1 MSSMSSVAGLSK
13 YIRTLPKAKSSLL
26 MIIVTSFIIGAILFL
41 AKPMSIGSGLE
52 NFIYGGAFGFVVF
65 GLPAIITGSTDQKWV
80 DSLHGINLKAK
91 HSMFL
96 ALVSM
101 TLAGIVSIIGTAVGH
116 VIHWDLFV
124 NSILF
129 GSVLAFAFN
138 ILVIWSTTRI
148 KLFKSVLIAIIQ
160 PLLMIGMLII
170 TSFLNNI
177 EAVFELGIIGTIF
190 KVIIASIIFLLAI
203 YSFIRVVES
212 PMKKNLGFGA
222 LEILSY
228 FILHMN
234 EGSNTIEELFDN
246 AGEAIDT
253 IVGVASF
260 RRFDGSIKS
269 LFISPCVHPGPLG
282 DIGGSNMPTILA
294 NSFDTFAMVAH
305 GPSTHDFN
313 PVSSKEIVK
322 IEDAVRKALENME
335 YSSKASEFV
344 RYSYKKANIG
354 VQFFKNGSIMLSTF
368 APSGSDDIEFAVGL
382 ATMIESQKELDIK
395 NPILVDCHNSFNAE
409 KGGVLPG
416 NPELFQLLDT
426 IKLIEKKDLEHEIR
440 VGCYHTDLGGFDKHQ
455 GIGESGL
462 KTMVIEVNGQ
472 RTAYVLFDSNNM
484 ELGFRETI
492 FNAVKDFDI
501 VDEIEVMTTDTHTVN
516 TLSAGYN
523 PVGTV
528 EKEKII
534 DYIKLSIIESIN
546 DLEPVEVGT
555 NTERIL
561 NLKTFGPNNSTELI
575 STISSIVA
583 VSKII
588 APLTFIV
595 AILFVFI
602 WIFLF

>member
-1 MSSMSSVAGLSK
+1 MSNVAGLSK
-13 YIRTLPKAKSSLL
+13 WIRTLPNAKSSVL
-26 MIIVTSFIIGAILFL
+26 MIIILSFITGVLLFL
-41 AKPMSIGSGLE
+41 LQPVSVGNGLE
-52 NFIYGGAFGFVVF
+52 DFFYGGAFGFVVF
-65 GLPAIITGSTDQKWV
+65 GLPAIIVGSTDQLWV
-80 DSLHGINLKAK
+80 ESLNGINLKAK

-101 TLAGIVSIIGTAVGH
+101 SLAGIVSIIGTAVGL
-116 VIHWDLFV
+116 IFNMDLFF

-129 GSVLAFAFN
+129 GCVIAFGFN
-138 ILVIWSTTRI
+138 ILVILATTRI
-148 KLFKSVLIAIIQ
+148 KLFNSFVIAIIQ

-177 EAVFELGIIGTIF
+177 DYIFSLGYITTIF
-190 KVIIASIIFLLAI
+190 KVLIASVIFLIAI
-203 YSFIRVVES
+203 YAFISVVES

-222 LEILSY
+222 MEILSY

-234 EGSNTIEELFDN
+234 EGTNTIEQLFDN

-253 IVGVASF
+253 LVGVASF
-260 RRFDGSIKS
+260 RRLDGSIKA
-269 LFISPCVHPGPLG
+269 LFLSPCVHPGPLG

-294 NSFDTFAMVAH
+294 NSFDAFTMVAH

-313 PVSSKEIVK
+313 PVSSDEIVK
-322 IEDAVRKALENME
+322 IEDAVRKALDNME
-335 YSSKASEFV
+335 YSPKASEFI
-344 RYSYKKANIG
+344 RYSYKKANVG
-354 VQFFKNGSIMLSTF
+354 VQFFKNGTIMLSTF
-368 APSGSDDIEFAVGL
+368 APSGSDDIEYAVGL
-382 ATMIESQKELDIK
+382 AAMIESQKELGTE
-395 NPILVDCHNSFNAE
+395 NNILVDCHNSFNEE

-416 NPELFQLLDT
+416 NPELFQLIDT
-426 IKLIEKKDLEHEIR
+426 IKLIEPLDLEHDIK
-440 VGCYHTDLGGFDKHQ
+440 VGCYYTDLGGFDKHQ

-484 ELGFRETI
+484 ELGYRETI
-492 FNAVKDFDI
+492 FNAVKDLDI
-501 VDEIEVMTTDTHTVN
+501 DEIEVMTTDTHTVN

-534 DYIKLSIIESIN
+534 EFVKISIN
-546 DLEPVEVGT
+546 EAIKDLEPVEAGT

-595 AILFVFI
+595 AIIFVII
-602 WIFLF
+602 WIFVL

>member
-1 MSSMSSVAGLSK
+1 MSNVAGLSK
-13 YIRTLPKAKSSLL
+13 WIRTLPNAKSSVL
-26 MIIVTSFIIGAILFL
+26 MIIILSFIIGVLLFL
-41 AKPMSIGSGLE
+41 LQPVSVGNGLE
-52 NFIYGGAFGFVVF
+52 DFFYGGAFGFVVF
-65 GLPAIITGSTDQKWV
+65 GLPAIITGSTDQLWV
-80 DSLHGINLKAK
+80 ESLNGINLKAK

-101 TLAGIVSIIGTAVGH
+101 SLAGIVGIIGTGVGL
-116 VIHWDLFV
+116 IFNMNLFF

-129 GSVLAFAFN
+129 GCVIAFGFN
-138 ILVIWSTTRI
+138 ILVILATTRI
-148 KLFKSVLIAIIQ
+148 KLFNSFIIAIIQ

-177 EAVFELGIIGTIF
+177 DYIFSLGYITTIF
-190 KVIIASIIFLLAI
+190 KVIIASVIFLIAI
-203 YSFIRVVES
+203 YAFISVVES

-222 LEILSY
+222 MEILSY

-234 EGSNTIEELFDN
+234 EGTNTIEQLFDN

-253 IVGVASF
+253 LVGVASF
-260 RRFDGSIKS
+260 RRLDGSIKA
-269 LFISPCVHPGPLG
+269 LFLSPCVHPGPLG

-294 NSFDTFAMVAH
+294 NSFDAFTMVAH

-313 PVSSKEIVK
+313 PVSSDEIVK
-322 IEDAVRKALENME
+322 IEDAVRKALDNME
-335 YSSKASEFV
+335 YSPKASEFI
-344 RYSYKKANIG
+344 RYSYKKANVG
-354 VQFFKNGSIMLSTF
+354 VQFFKNGTIMLSTF
-368 APSGSDDIEFAVGL
+368 APSGSDDIEYAVGL
-382 ATMIESQKELDIK
+382 AAMIESQKELGTE
-395 NPILVDCHNSFNAE
+395 NNILVDCHNSFNEE

-416 NPELFQLLDT
+416 NPELFQLIDT
-426 IKLIEKKDLEHEIR
+426 IKLIEPLDLEHDIK
-440 VGCYHTDLGGFDKHQ
+440 VGCYYTDLGGFDKHQ

-462 KTMVIEVNGQ
+462 KTMVVEVNGQ

-484 ELGFRETI
+484 ELGYRETI
-492 FNAVKDFDI
+492 FNAVKDLDI
-501 VDEIEVMTTDTHTVN
+501 DEIEVMTTDTHTVN

-534 DYIKLSIIESIN
+534 EFVKISIN
-546 DLEPVEVGT
+546 EAIKDLEPVEAGT

-595 AILFVFI
+595 AIIFVII
-602 WIFLF
+602 WIFVL

>member
-13 YIRTLPKAKSSLL
+13 YIRTLPKATSSLL
-26 MIIVTSFIIGAILFL
+26 MIIVMSFIIGFL
-41 AKPMSIGSGLE
+41 IFIVKPMSLGSGLE
-52 NFIYGGAFGFVVF
+52 NFFYGGAFGFVVF

-80 DSLHGINLKAK
+80 NSLHGINLKAK

-96 ALVSM
+96 SLVSM
-101 TLAGIVSIIGTAVGH
+101 TLAGLVSIVGTAVGH
-116 VIHWDLFV
+116 IIHWDLFF

-148 KLFKSVLIAIIQ
+148 KLFKSFLIAIIQ

-170 TSFLNNI
+170 TSFLNDI
-177 EAVFELGIIGTIF
+177 EGMFELGFIGTIF
-190 KVIIASIIFLLAI
+190 KVIIASMIFLLAI
-203 YSFIRVVES
+203 YAFISVVES

-222 LEILSY
+222 LDILSY

-253 IVGVASF
+253 LVGVASF
-260 RRFDGSIKS
+260 RRLDGSIKS

-282 DIGGSNMPTILA
+282 DIGGSNMPTLLA
-294 NSFDTFAMVAH
+294 NSFEAFTMVAH

-322 IEDAVRKALENME
+322 IEDAVRKALDSME
-335 YSSKASEFV
+335 YSDKASEFV

-354 VQFFKNGSIMLSTF
+354 IQFFKNGSIMLSTL
-368 APSGSDDIEFAVGL
+368 APSGSDDIEYAVGL
-382 ATMIESQKELDIK
+382 ATMIESQKELGTK
-395 NPILVDCHNSFNAE
+395 NNILVDCHNSFNAE

-426 IKLIEKKDLEHEIR
+426 IKLIEKKELEHEIK
-440 VGCYHTDLGGFDKHQ
+440 VGCHYTDLGGFDKHQ

-492 FNAVKDFDI
+492 FNAVEDLEIDA
-501 VDEIEVMTTDTHTVN
+501 IEVMTTDTHTVN

-534 DYIKLSIIESIN
+534 DFVKLSINEAIK
-546 DLEPVEVGT
+546 DLEPVEAGT

-575 STISSIVA
+575 STISSIVS

-595 AILFVFI
+595 AIIFALI
-602 WIFLF
+602 WIFLL

>member
-26 MIIVTSFIIGAILFL
+26 LIIVLSFIIGSLIFL
-41 AKPMSIGSGLE
+41 VKPMSIGSGLE
-52 NFIYGGAFGFVVF
+52 NFLYGGAFGFVVF

-80 DSLHGINLKAK
+80 DSLKGINLKTK

-96 ALVSM
+96 SLVSM
-101 TLAGIVSIIGTAVGH
+101 ILAGIVSIIGTAVGH
-116 VIHWDLFV
+116 ILHWDLFV

-138 ILVIWSTTRI
+138 TLVIWGTTRI
-148 KLFKSVLIAIIQ
+148 KLFKSGFVAIIQ

-170 TSFLNNI
+170 TSFLNNL
-177 EAVFELGIIGTIF
+177 ESTFELGIIGTIF

-203 YSFIRVVES
+203 YSFTSVVES
-212 PMKKNLGFGA
+212 PMRKNLGFGA

-234 EGSNTIEELFDN
+234 EGSNTIEQLFDN

-260 RRFDGSIKS
+260 RRLDGSIKS

-294 NSFDTFAMVAH
+294 NSFDAFTMVAH

-313 PVSSKEIVK
+313 PVSSNEIVK
-322 IEDAVRKALENME
+322 IEDAVRKALDNME
-335 YSSKASEFV
+335 YSPKASEFI
-344 RYSYKKANIG
+344 RYSYQKTKIG
-354 VQFFKNGSIMLSTF
+354 VQFFNKGTIMLSTL

-382 ATMIESQKELDIK
+382 ATMIESQKELGTE
-395 NPILVDCHNSFNAE
+395 NNILVDCHNSFNAE
-409 KGGVLPG
+409 KGEVLPG

-426 IKLIEKKDLEHEIR
+426 IKLIEKKDLEHEIQ

-455 GIGESGL
+455 GIGESGM

-472 RTAYVLFDSNNM
+472 RTAYILFDSNNM

-492 FNAVKDFDI
+492 FNAVKDLDI
-501 VDEIEVMTTDTHTVN
+501 DEIEVMTTDTHTVN

-534 DYIKLSIIESIN
+534 DYVKLSIMEAIN
-546 DLEPVEVGT
+546 DLEPVEAGT
-555 NTERIL
+555 NMERIL

-595 AILFVFI
+595 AIIFVLI
-602 WIFLF
+602 WIFLL

>member
-1 MSSMSSVAGLSK
+1 MSSMSNVAGLSK
-13 YIRTLPKAKSSLL
+13 WIRTLPNAKSSVL
-26 MIIVTSFIIGAILFL
+26 MIIILSFITGVLLFL
-41 AKPMSIGSGLE
+41 LQPVSVGNGLE
-52 NFIYGGAFGFVVF
+52 DFFYGGAFGFVVF
-65 GLPAIITGSTDQKWV
+65 GLPAIIVGSTDQLWV
-80 DSLHGINLKAK
+80 ESLNGINLKAK

-101 TLAGIVSIIGTAVGH
+101 SLAGIVSILGTAVGL
-116 VIHWDLFV
+116 IFNMDLFF

-129 GSVLAFAFN
+129 GCVIAFGFN
-138 ILVIWSTTRI
+138 ILVILATTRI
-148 KLFKSVLIAIIQ
+148 KLFNSFVIAIIQ

-177 EAVFELGIIGTIF
+177 DYIFSLGYITTIF
-190 KVIIASIIFLLAI
+190 KVLIASVIFLIAI
-203 YSFIRVVES
+203 YAFISVVES

-222 LEILSY
+222 MEILSY

-234 EGSNTIEELFDN
+234 EGTNTIEQLFDN

-253 IVGVASF
+253 LVGVASF
-260 RRFDGSIKS
+260 RRLDGSIKA

-294 NSFDTFAMVAH
+294 NSFDAFTMVAH

-313 PVSSKEIVK
+313 PVSSDEIVK
-322 IEDAVRKALENME
+322 IEDAVRKALDNME
-335 YSSKASEFV
+335 YSPKASEFI
-344 RYSYKKANIG
+344 RYSYKKANVG
-354 VQFFKNGSIMLSTF
+354 VQFFKNGTIMLSTF
-368 APSGSDDIEFAVGL
+368 APSGSDDIEYAVGL
-382 ATMIESQKELDIK
+382 AAMIESQKELGTE
-395 NPILVDCHNSFNAE
+395 NNILVDCHNSFNEE

-416 NPELFQLLDT
+416 NPELFQLIDT
-426 IKLIEKKDLEHEIR
+426 IKLIEPLDLEHDIK
-440 VGCYHTDLGGFDKHQ
+440 VGCYYTDLGGFDKHQ

-484 ELGFRETI
+484 ELGYRETI
-492 FNAVKDFDI
+492 FNAVKDLDI
-501 VDEIEVMTTDTHTVN
+501 DEIEVMTTDTHTVN

-534 DYIKLSIIESIN
+534 EFVKISIN
-546 DLEPVEVGT
+546 EAIKDLEPVEAGT

-595 AILFVFI
+595 AIIFVII
-602 WIFLF
+602 WIFVL

>member
-1 MSSMSSVAGLSK
+1 MSSVAGLSK
-13 YIRTLPKAKSSLL
+13 YIRTLPKAKSTLL
-26 MIIVTSFIIGAILFL
+26 IIIVLSFIIGFLLFTIKL
-41 AKPMSIGSGLE
+41 MSLGSGLE

-65 GLPAIITGSTDQKWV
+65 GLPAIITGSTDQFWV
-80 DSLHGINLKAK
+80 DSLKGVNLKTK

-96 ALVSM
+96 SLVSM
-101 TLAGIVSIIGTAVGH
+101 TIAGIVSIIGTAVGQ
-116 VIHWDLFV
+116 VLHWDLFF

-138 ILVIWSTTRI
+138 ILVLWSTTRI
-148 KLFKSVLIAIIQ
+148 KIINSFFIALIQ

-170 TSFLNNI
+170 TSFLNDI
-177 EAVFELGIIGTIF
+177 EGMFALGFLGTIF
-190 KVIIASIIFLLAI
+190 KVIIASLIFLLAI
-203 YSFIRVVES
+203 YSFISVVES

-222 LEILSY
+222 LEILSD
-228 FILHMN
+228 FISHMN
-234 EGSNTIEELFDN
+234 EGSDNIEELFDN

-253 IVGVASF
+253 LVGVVSF
-260 RRFDGSIKS
+260 RKLDGSIKS

-294 NSFDTFAMVAH
+294 NSFDVFTMVAH

-322 IEDAVRKALENME
+322 IEEAVRKALDKIE
-335 YSSKASEFV
+335 YDPRASEFY
-344 RYSYKKANIG
+344 RYSYKKANMG
-354 VQFFKNGSIMLSTF
+354 VQFFKNGTIMLSTF
-368 APSGSDDIEFAVGL
+368 APSGSDDIEFGVGL
-382 ATMIESQKELDIK
+382 ATMLESQRILGTK
-395 NPILVDCHNSFNAE
+395 NNILVDCHNSFNAE
-409 KGGVLPG
+409 TGEVNPG

-426 IKLIEKKDLEHEIR
+426 VKLIEAKDLEYEIQ
-440 VGCYHTDLGGFDKHQ
+440 VGCHYTDLGGFDKHQ

-484 ELGFRETI
+484 ELGYRETI
-492 FNAVKDFDI
+492 FNSVQDLEIDA
-501 VDEIEVMTTDTHTVN
+501 IEVMTTDTHTVH

-528 EKEKII
+528 EKEKIL
-534 DYIKLSIIESIN
+534 DYIRLSINEAIN
-546 DLEPVEVGT
+546 DLEPVEAGT
-555 NTERIL
+555 ATERIYG
-561 NLKTFGPNNSTELI
+561 LKTFGPNNSTELI

-588 APLTFIV
+588 APLIFIV
-595 AILFVFI
+595 AILFVLI

>member
-1 MSSMSSVAGLSK
+1 MSSMSNVAGLSK
-13 YIRTLPKAKSSLL
+13 WIRTLPNAKSSVL
-26 MIIVTSFIIGAILFL
+26 MIIILSFITGVLLFL
-41 AKPMSIGSGLE
+41 LQPVSVGNGLE
-52 NFIYGGAFGFVVF
+52 DFFYGGAFGFVVF
-65 GLPAIITGSTDQKWV
+65 GLPAIIVGSTDQLWV
-80 DSLHGINLKAK
+80 ESLNGINLKAK

-101 TLAGIVSIIGTAVGH
+101 SLAGIVSIIGTAVGL
-116 VIHWDLFV
+116 IFNMDLFF

-129 GSVLAFAFN
+129 GCVIAFGFN
-138 ILVIWSTTRI
+138 ILVILATTRI
-148 KLFKSVLIAIIQ
+148 KLFNSFLIAIIQ

-177 EAVFELGIIGTIF
+177 EDIFALGYISTFF
-190 KVIIASIIFLLAI
+190 KVIIASVIFLIAI
-203 YSFIRVVES
+203 YAFISVVES

-222 LEILSY
+222 MEILSY

-234 EGSNTIEELFDN
+234 EGTNTIEQLFDN

-253 IVGVASF
+253 LVGVASF
-260 RRFDGSIKS
+260 RRLDGSIKA
-269 LFISPCVHPGPLG
+269 LFLSPCVHPGPLG

-294 NSFDTFAMVAH
+294 NSFDAFTMVAH

-313 PVSSKEIVK
+313 PVSSDEIVK
-322 IEDAVRKALENME
+322 IEDSVRKALDNME
-335 YSSKASEFV
+335 YSPKASEFI
-344 RYSYKKANIG
+344 RYSYKKANVG
-354 VQFFKNGSIMLSTF
+354 VQFFKNGTIMLSTF
-368 APSGSDDIEFAVGL
+368 APSGSDDIEYAVGL
-382 ATMIESQKELDIK
+382 AAMIESQKHLGTQ
-395 NPILVDCHNSFNAE
+395 NNILVDCHNSFNEE

-426 IKLIEKKDLEHEIR
+426 IKLINPKDLEHDIK
-440 VGCYHTDLGGFDKHQ
+440 VGCYYTDLGGFDKHQ

-484 ELGFRETI
+484 ELGYRETI
-492 FNAVKDFDI
+492 FNAVKDLDI
-501 VDEIEVMTTDTHTVN
+501 DEIEVMTTDTHTVN

-534 DYIKLSIIESIN
+534 EFVKLSINEAIK
-546 DLEPVEVGT
+546 DLEPVEAGT

-595 AILFVFI
+595 AIIFVII
-602 WIFLF
+602 WIFVF

>member
-1 MSSMSSVAGLSK
+1 M
-13 YIRTLPKAKSSLL
+13 
-26 MIIVTSFIIGAILFL
+26 SFIIGSVLFL
-41 AKPMSIGSGLE
+41 VKPMSLGSGLE
-52 NFIYGGAFGFVVF
+52 NFLYGGAFGFVVF

-116 VIHWDLFV
+116 FLHWDLFV

-148 KLFKSVLIAIIQ
+148 RLFKSVLIAIIQ

-177 EAVFELGIIGTIF
+177 ESVFELGIIGTIF

-253 IVGVASF
+253 LVGVASF
-260 RRFDGSIKS
+260 RRLDGSIKS

-294 NSFDTFAMVAH
+294 ESFDAFTMVAH

-322 IEDAVRKALENME
+322 IEEAVRKALDNIE
-335 YSSKASEFV
+335 YSPKASEFV

-354 VQFFKNGSIMLSTF
+354 VQFFNKGTIMLSTF

-382 ATMIESQKELDIK
+382 TTMIESQKELGTE
-395 NPILVDCHNSFNAE
+395 NNILVDCHNSFNAE

-426 IKLIEKKDLEHEIR
+426 IKLIEKKDLEHEIQ

-492 FNAVKDFDI
+492 FNAVQDLDI
-501 VDEIEVMTTDTHTVN
+501 DEIEVMTTDTHTVN

-534 DYIKLSIIESIN
+534 DYIKLSIMEAIN
-546 DLEPVEVGT
+546 DLEPVEAGT
-555 NTERIL
+555 STERIL

-595 AILFVFI
+595 AIIFVLV
-602 WIFLF
+602 WIFLL

>member
-1 MSSMSSVAGLSK
+1 MSNVAGLSK
-13 YIRTLPKAKSSLL
+13 WIRTLPNAKSSVL
-26 MIIVTSFIIGAILFL
+26 MIIILSFITGVLLFL
-41 AKPMSIGSGLE
+41 LQPVSVGNGLE
-52 NFIYGGAFGFVVF
+52 DFFYGGAFGFVVF
-65 GLPAIITGSTDQKWV
+65 GLPAIITGSTDQLWV
-80 DSLHGINLKAK
+80 ESLNGINLKAK

-101 TLAGIVSIIGTAVGH
+101 SLAGIVGIIGTGVGL
-116 VIHWDLFV
+116 IFNMNLFF

-129 GSVLAFAFN
+129 GCVIAFGFN
-138 ILVIWSTTRI
+138 ILVILATTRI
-148 KLFKSVLIAIIQ
+148 KLFNSFIIAIIQ

-177 EAVFELGIIGTIF
+177 DYIFSLGYITTIF
-190 KVIIASIIFLLAI
+190 KVIIASVIFLIAI
-203 YSFIRVVES
+203 YAFISVVES

-222 LEILSY
+222 MEILSY

-234 EGSNTIEELFDN
+234 EGTNTIEQLFDN

-253 IVGVASF
+253 LVGVASF
-260 RRFDGSIKS
+260 RRLDGSIKA
-269 LFISPCVHPGPLG
+269 LFLSPCVHPGPLG

-294 NSFDTFAMVAH
+294 NSFDAFTMVAH

-313 PVSSKEIVK
+313 PVSSDEIVK
-322 IEDAVRKALENME
+322 IEDAVRKALDNME
-335 YSSKASEFV
+335 YSPKASEFI
-344 RYSYKKANIG
+344 RYSYKKANVG
-354 VQFFKNGSIMLSTF
+354 VQFFKNGTIMLSTF
-368 APSGSDDIEFAVGL
+368 APSGSDDIEYAVGL
-382 ATMIESQKELDIK
+382 AAMIESQKELGTE
-395 NPILVDCHNSFNAE
+395 NNILVDCHNSFNEE

-416 NPELFQLLDT
+416 NPELFQLIDT
-426 IKLIEKKDLEHEIR
+426 IKLIEPLDLEHDIK
-440 VGCYHTDLGGFDKHQ
+440 VGCYYTDLGGFDKHQ

-462 KTMVIEVNGQ
+462 KTMVVEVNGQ

-484 ELGFRETI
+484 ELGYRETI
-492 FNAVKDFDI
+492 FNAVKDLDI
-501 VDEIEVMTTDTHTVN
+501 DEIEVMTTDTHTVN

-534 DYIKLSIIESIN
+534 EFVKISIN
-546 DLEPVEVGT
+546 EAIKDLEPVEAGT

-595 AILFVFI
+595 AIIFVII
-602 WIFLF
+602 WIFVL

>member
-1 MSSMSSVAGLSK
+1 MSNVAGLSK
-13 YIRTLPKAKSSLL
+13 WIRTLPNAKSSVL
-26 MIIVTSFIIGAILFL
+26 MIIILSFIIGVLLFL
-41 AKPMSIGSGLE
+41 LQPVSVGNGLE
-52 NFIYGGAFGFVVF
+52 DFFYGGAFGFVVF
-65 GLPAIITGSTDQKWV
+65 GLPAIIVGSTDQLWV
-80 DSLHGINLKAK
+80 ESLNGINLKAK

-101 TLAGIVSIIGTAVGH
+101 SLAGIVGIIGTGVGL
-116 VIHWDLFV
+116 IFNMNLFF

-129 GSVLAFAFN
+129 GCVIAFGFN
-138 ILVIWSTTRI
+138 ILVILATTRI
-148 KLFKSVLIAIIQ
+148 KLFNSFIIAIIQ

-177 EAVFELGIIGTIF
+177 DYIFSLGYITTIF
-190 KVIIASIIFLLAI
+190 KVIIASVIFLIAI
-203 YSFIRVVES
+203 YAFISVVES

-222 LEILSY
+222 MEILSY

-234 EGSNTIEELFDN
+234 EGTNTIEQLFDN

-253 IVGVASF
+253 LVGVASF
-260 RRFDGSIKS
+260 RRLDGSIKA
-269 LFISPCVHPGPLG
+269 LFLSPCVHPGPLG

-294 NSFDTFAMVAH
+294 NSFDAFTMVAH

-313 PVSSKEIVK
+313 PVSSDEIVK
-322 IEDAVRKALENME
+322 IEDAVRKALDNME
-335 YSSKASEFV
+335 YSPKASEFI
-344 RYSYKKANIG
+344 RYSYKKANVG
-354 VQFFKNGSIMLSTF
+354 VQFFKNGTIMLSTF
-368 APSGSDDIEFAVGL
+368 APSGSDDIEYAVGL
-382 ATMIESQKELDIK
+382 AAMIESQKELGTE
-395 NPILVDCHNSFNAE
+395 NNILVDCHNSFNEE

-416 NPELFQLLDT
+416 NPELFQLIDT
-426 IKLIEKKDLEHEIR
+426 IKLIEPLDLEHDIK
-440 VGCYHTDLGGFDKHQ
+440 VGCYYTDLGGFDKHQ

-484 ELGFRETI
+484 ELGYRETI
-492 FNAVKDFDI
+492 FNAVKDLDI
-501 VDEIEVMTTDTHTVN
+501 DEIEVMTTDTHTVN

-534 DYIKLSIIESIN
+534 EFVKISIN
-546 DLEPVEVGT
+546 EAIKDLEPVEAGT

-595 AILFVFI
+595 AIIFVII
-602 WIFLF
+602 WIFVL

>member
-1 MSSMSSVAGLSK
+1 MSNVAGLSK
-13 YIRTLPKAKSSLL
+13 WIRTLPNAKSSVL
-26 MIIVTSFIIGAILFL
+26 MIIILSFITGVLLFL
-41 AKPMSIGSGLE
+41 LQPVNVGNGLE
-52 NFIYGGAFGFVVF
+52 DFFYGGAFGFVVF
-65 GLPAIITGSTDQKWV
+65 GLPAIITGSTDQLWV
-80 DSLHGINLKAK
+80 ESLNGINLKAK

-101 TLAGIVSIIGTAVGH
+101 SLAGIVGIIGTAVGL
-116 VIHWDLFV
+116 IFNMDLFF

-129 GSVLAFAFN
+129 GCVIAFGFN
-138 ILVIWSTTRI
+138 ILVILATTRI
-148 KLFKSVLIAIIQ
+148 KLFNSFIIAIIQ

-177 EAVFELGIIGTIF
+177 DYLFSLGYITTIF
-190 KVIIASIIFLLAI
+190 KVIIASVIFLIAI
-203 YSFIRVVES
+203 YAFISVVES

-222 LEILSY
+222 MEILSY

-234 EGSNTIEELFDN
+234 EGTNTIEQLFDN

-253 IVGVASF
+253 LVGVASF
-260 RRFDGSIKS
+260 RRLDGSIKA
-269 LFISPCVHPGPLG
+269 LFLSPCVHPGPLG
-282 DIGGSNMPTILA
+282 DIGGSNMPTLLA
-294 NSFDTFAMVAH
+294 NSFDAFTMVAH

-313 PVSSKEIVK
+313 PVSSDEIVK
-322 IEDAVRKALENME
+322 IEDAVRKALEDME
-335 YSSKASEFV
+335 YSPKASEFI
-344 RYSYKKANIG
+344 RYSYKKANVG
-354 VQFFKNGSIMLSTF
+354 VQFFKNGTIMLSTF
-368 APSGSDDIEFAVGL
+368 APSGSDDIEYAVGL
-382 ATMIESQKELDIK
+382 AAMIESQKELGTE
-395 NPILVDCHNSFNAE
+395 NNILVDCHNSFNEE

-416 NPELFQLLDT
+416 NPELFQLIDT
-426 IKLIEKKDLEHEIR
+426 IKLIEPLDLEHDIK
-440 VGCYHTDLGGFDKHQ
+440 VGCYYTDLGGFDKHQ

-462 KTMVIEVNGQ
+462 KTMVVEVNGQ

-484 ELGFRETI
+484 ELGYRETI
-492 FNAVKDFDI
+492 FNAVKDLDI
-501 VDEIEVMTTDTHTVN
+501 DEIEVMTTDTHTVN

-534 DYIKLSIIESIN
+534 EYVKISINEAIN
-546 DLEPVEVGT
+546 DLEPVEAGT
-555 NTERIL
+555 NIERIL

-595 AILFVFI
+595 AIIFVII
-602 WIFLF
+602 WIFVL

>member
-13 YIRTLPKAKSSLL
+13 YIRTLPKATSSLL
-26 MIIVTSFIIGAILFL
+26 MIIVMSFIIGFL
-41 AKPMSIGSGLE
+41 IFIVKPMSLGSGLE
-52 NFIYGGAFGFVVF
+52 NFFYGGAFGFVVF

-80 DSLHGINLKAK
+80 NSLHGINLKAK

-96 ALVSM
+96 SLVSM
-101 TLAGIVSIIGTAVGH
+101 TLAGLVSIVGTAVGH
-116 VIHWDLFV
+116 IIHWDLFF

-148 KLFKSVLIAIIQ
+148 KLFKSFLIAIIQ

-170 TSFLNNI
+170 TSFLNDI
-177 EAVFELGIIGTIF
+177 EGMFELGFIGTIF
-190 KVIIASIIFLLAI
+190 KVIIASMIFLLAI
-203 YSFIRVVES
+203 YAFISVVES

-222 LEILSY
+222 LDILSY

-253 IVGVASF
+253 LVGVASF
-260 RRFDGSIKS
+260 RRLDGIIKS

-282 DIGGSNMPTILA
+282 DIGGSNMPTLLA
-294 NSFDTFAMVAH
+294 NSFDAFTMVAH

-322 IEDAVRKALENME
+322 IEDAVRKALDSME
-335 YSSKASEFV
+335 YSDKASEFV

-354 VQFFKNGSIMLSTF
+354 IQFFKNGSIMLSTL
-368 APSGSDDIEFAVGL
+368 APSGSDDIEYAVGL
-382 ATMIESQKELDIK
+382 ATMIESQKELGTK
-395 NPILVDCHNSFNAE
+395 NNILVDCHNSFNAE

-426 IKLIEKKDLEHEIR
+426 IKLIEKKELEHEIK
-440 VGCYHTDLGGFDKHQ
+440 VGCHYTDLGGFDKHQ

-462 KTMVIEVNGQ
+462 KTMVIEVNSQ

-492 FNAVKDFDI
+492 FNAVEDLEIDA
-501 VDEIEVMTTDTHTVN
+501 IEVMTTDTHTVN

-534 DYIKLSIIESIN
+534 DFVKLSINEAIN
-546 DLEPVEVGT
+546 DLEPVEAGT

-575 STISSIVA
+575 STISSIVS

-595 AILFVFI
+595 AIIFALI
-602 WIFLF
+602 WIFLL

>member
-26 MIIVTSFIIGAILFL
+26 IIVVMSFILGSILFL
-41 AKPMSIGSGLE
+41 LKPVSIGSILE
-52 NFIYGGAFGFVVF
+52 NLLYGGAFGFIVF

-80 DSLHGINLKAK
+80 YSLNGINLKAK

-101 TLAGIVSIIGTAVGH
+101 TIAGIVSILGTILGH
-116 VIHWDLFV
+116 FVDVDLFV

-129 GSVLAFAFN
+129 GSVFAFAFN

-148 KLFKSVLIAIIQ
+148 KLFKSVIIAIIQ

-177 EAVFELGIIGTIF
+177 ETVFELGIIGTIL
-190 KVIIASIIFLLAI
+190 KVITASIIFLLAI

-212 PMKKNLGFGA
+212 PMKKNLGFGV

-234 EGSNTIEELFDN
+234 EGSDTIEDLFDN
-246 AGEAIDT
+246 VGEAIDT

-260 RRFDGSIKS
+260 RRLDGSIKA

-294 NSFDTFAMVAH
+294 DRFDAFTMVAH

-313 PVSSKEIVK
+313 PVSRKEIVK
-322 IEDAVRKALENME
+322 IEEAVRKALDTME
-335 YSSKASEFV
+335 YSGKASRFI
-344 RYSYKKANIG
+344 RYSHKKANIG
-354 VQFFKNGSIMLSTF
+354 IQFFKNGTIMLSTF
-368 APSGSDDIEFAVGL
+368 APSGSDDIEYAVGL
-382 ATMIESQKELDIK
+382 AAMIESQKEIGTE
-395 NPILVDCHNSFNAE
+395 NNILVDCHNSFNEE

-426 IKLIEKKDLEHEIR
+426 IKLINPLDLEHEIK

-484 ELGFRETI
+484 ELGYRETI
-492 FNAVKDFDI
+492 FNAVKDLDI
-501 VDEIEVMTTDTHTVN
+501 DEIEVMTTDTHTVN

-534 DYIKLSIIESIN
+534 DYVKLSIMEAIR
-546 DLEPVEVGT
+546 DLEPVEAGT

-588 APLTFIV
+588 APLTFII
-595 AILFVFI
+595 AIIFVFI

>member
-1 MSSMSSVAGLSK
+1 MSSMSNVAGLSK
-13 YIRTLPKAKSSLL
+13 WIRTLPNAKSSVL
-26 MIIVTSFIIGAILFL
+26 MIIILSFITGVLLFL
-41 AKPMSIGSGLE
+41 LQPVNVGNGLE
-52 NFIYGGAFGFVVF
+52 DFFYGGAFGFVVF
-65 GLPAIITGSTDQKWV
+65 GLPAIITGSTDQLWV
-80 DSLHGINLKAK
+80 ESLNGINLKAK

-101 TLAGIVSIIGTAVGH
+101 SLAGIVGIIGTAVGL
-116 VIHWDLFV
+116 IFNMDLFF

-129 GSVLAFAFN
+129 GCVIAFGFN
-138 ILVIWSTTRI
+138 ILVILATTRI
-148 KLFKSVLIAIIQ
+148 KLFNSFIIAIIQ

-177 EAVFELGIIGTIF
+177 DYLFSLGYITTIF
-190 KVIIASIIFLLAI
+190 KVIIASVIFLIAI
-203 YSFIRVVES
+203 YAFISVVES

-222 LEILSY
+222 MEILSY

-234 EGSNTIEELFDN
+234 EGTNTIEQLFDN

-253 IVGVASF
+253 LVGVASF
-260 RRFDGSIKS
+260 RRLDGSIKA
-269 LFISPCVHPGPLG
+269 LFLSPCVHPGPLG
-282 DIGGSNMPTILA
+282 DIGGSNMPTLLA
-294 NSFDTFAMVAH
+294 NSFDAFTMVAH

-313 PVSSKEIVK
+313 PISSDEIVK
-322 IEDAVRKALENME
+322 IEDAVRKALDDME
-335 YSSKASEFV
+335 YSPKASEFI
-344 RYSYKKANIG
+344 RYSYKKANVG
-354 VQFFKNGSIMLSTF
+354 VQFFKNGTIMLSTF
-368 APSGSDDIEFAVGL
+368 APSGSDDIEYAVGL
-382 ATMIESQKELDIK
+382 AAMIESQKELGTE
-395 NPILVDCHNSFNAE
+395 NNILVDCHNSFNEE

-416 NPELFQLLDT
+416 NPELFQLIDT
-426 IKLIEKKDLEHEIR
+426 IKLIEPLDLEHDIK
-440 VGCYHTDLGGFDKHQ
+440 VGCYYTDLGGFDKHQ

-462 KTMVIEVNGQ
+462 KTMVVEVNGQ

-484 ELGFRETI
+484 ELGYRETI
-492 FNAVKDFDI
+492 FNAVKDLDI
-501 VDEIEVMTTDTHTVN
+501 DEIEVMTTDTHTVN

-534 DYIKLSIIESIN
+534 EYVKISINEAIN
-546 DLEPVEVGT
+546 DLEPVEAGT
-555 NTERIL
+555 NIERIL

-595 AILFVFI
+595 AIIFVII
-602 WIFLF
+602 WIFVL

>member
-1 MSSMSSVAGLSK
+1 MSNVAGLSK
-13 YIRTLPKAKSSLL
+13 WIRTLPNAKSSVL
-26 MIIVTSFIIGAILFL
+26 MIIILSFIIGVLLFL
-41 AKPMSIGSGLE
+41 LQPVSVGNGLE
-52 NFIYGGAFGFVVF
+52 DFFYGGAFGFVVF
-65 GLPAIITGSTDQKWV
+65 GLPAIITGSTDQLWV
-80 DSLHGINLKAK
+80 ESLNGINLKAK

-101 TLAGIVSIIGTAVGH
+101 SLAGIVGIIGTGVGL
-116 VIHWDLFV
+116 IFNMNLFF

-129 GSVLAFAFN
+129 GCVIAFGFN
-138 ILVIWSTTRI
+138 ILVILATTRI
-148 KLFKSVLIAIIQ
+148 KLFNSFIIAIIQ

-177 EAVFELGIIGTIF
+177 DYIFSLGYITTIF
-190 KVIIASIIFLLAI
+190 KVIIASVIFLIAI
-203 YSFIRVVES
+203 YAFISVVES

-222 LEILSY
+222 MEILSY

-234 EGSNTIEELFDN
+234 EGTNTIEQLFDN

-253 IVGVASF
+253 LVGVASF
-260 RRFDGSIKS
+260 RRLDGSIKA
-269 LFISPCVHPGPLG
+269 LFLSPCVHPGPLG

-294 NSFDTFAMVAH
+294 NSFDAFTMVAH

-313 PVSSKEIVK
+313 PVSSDEIVK
-322 IEDAVRKALENME
+322 IEDAVRKALDNME
-335 YSSKASEFV
+335 YSPKASEFI
-344 RYSYKKANIG
+344 RYSYKKANVG
-354 VQFFKNGSIMLSTF
+354 VQFFKNGTIMLSTL
-368 APSGSDDIEFAVGL
+368 APSGSDDIEYAVGL
-382 ATMIESQKELDIK
+382 AAMIESQKELGTE
-395 NPILVDCHNSFNAE
+395 NNILVDCHNSFNEE

-416 NPELFQLLDT
+416 NPELFQLIDT
-426 IKLIEKKDLEHEIR
+426 IKLIEPLDLEHDIK
-440 VGCYHTDLGGFDKHQ
+440 VGCYYTDLGGFDKHQ

-462 KTMVIEVNGQ
+462 KTMVVEVNGQ

-484 ELGFRETI
+484 ELGYRETI
-492 FNAVKDFDI
+492 FNAVEDLDI
-501 VDEIEVMTTDTHTVN
+501 DEIEVMTTDTHTVN

-534 DYIKLSIIESIN
+534 EFVKISIN
-546 DLEPVEVGT
+546 EAIKDLEPVEAGT

-595 AILFVFI
+595 AIIFVII
-602 WIFLF
+602 WIFVL

>member
-26 MIIVTSFIIGAILFL
+26 MIIVISFIIGSILFL
-41 AKPMSIGSGLE
+41 VKPVSIGSGLE
-52 NFIYGGAFGFVVF
+52 NFLYGGAFGFVVF
-65 GLPAIITGSTDQKWV
+65 GLPAIISGSTDQKVV
-80 DSLHGINLKAK
+80 DTLHGINLKAK
-91 HSMFL
+91 HSIFL
-96 ALVSM
+96 SLVSM
-101 TLAGIVSIIGTAVGH
+101 ILAGIASIIGTAVGH
-116 VIHWDLFV
+116 IIHWDLFV

-138 ILVIWSTTRI
+138 ILVILATTRI
-148 KLFKSVLIAIIQ
+148 RLFKSVLIALIQ

-177 EAVFELGIIGTIF
+177 ESVFELGIIGTVF
-190 KVIIASIIFLLAI
+190 KVIIASAIFLLAI
-203 YSFIRVVES
+203 YSFISVVES

-228 FILHMN
+228 FIMHMN

-246 AGEAIDT
+246 AGESIDT
-253 IVGVASF
+253 LVGVTSF
-260 RRFDGSIKS
+260 RRLDGSIKS

-282 DIGGSNMPTILA
+282 DIGGSNMPTLLA
-294 NSFDTFAMVAH
+294 KSFDAFTMVAH

-313 PVSSKEIVK
+313 PVSSEEIVK
-322 IEDAVRKALENME
+322 IEDSVRKALSNME
-335 YSSKASEFV
+335 YSPLASEFV

-382 ATMIESQKELDIK
+382 ATMIESQKELGIK
-395 NPILVDCHNSFNAE
+395 NSILVDCHNSFNAE
-409 KGGVLPG
+409 KGEVLPG

-426 IKLIEKKDLEHEIR
+426 IKLIEKKDLEHEIQ
-440 VGCYHTDLGGFDKHQ
+440 VGCHHTDLGGFDKHQ

-492 FNAVKDFDI
+492 FKAVEGLDI
-501 VDEIEVMTTDTHTVN
+501 DEIEVMTTDTHTVN

-534 DYIKLSIIESIN
+534 DYIKLSIMEAIN
-546 DLEPVEVGT
+546 DLEPVEAGT

-575 STISSIVA
+575 STISSIVS

-595 AILFVFI
+595 AFIFVLI

>member
-1 MSSMSSVAGLSK
+1 MSSMSNVAGLSK
-13 YIRTLPKAKSSLL
+13 WIRTLPNAKSSLL
-26 MIIVTSFIIGAILFL
+26 MIIILSFIIGVILFL
-41 AKPMSIGSGLE
+41 LHQVSVGSGLE
-52 NFIYGGAFGFVVF
+52 DFFYGGAFGFVVF
-65 GLPAIITGSTDQKWV
+65 GLPAMLTGSTDQLWV
-80 DSLHGINLKAK
+80 DSLNGINLKAK

-101 TLAGIVSIIGTAVGH
+101 SLAGLVSIIGTGVGY
-116 VIHWDLFV
+116 VFNMDLFF

-129 GSVLAFAFN
+129 GCVIAFGFN
-138 ILVIWSTTRI
+138 ILVILATTRI
-148 KLFKSVLIAIIQ
+148 KLFNSFLIAIIQ
-160 PLLMIGMLII
+160 PLVMIGMLII

-177 EAVFELGIIGTIF
+177 EDIYALGYISTFF
-190 KVIIASIIFLLAI
+190 KVIIASVIFLIAI
-203 YSFIRVVES
+203 YAFISVVES

-222 LEILSY
+222 MEILSY

-234 EGSNTIEELFDN
+234 EGTNTIEQLFDN

-253 IVGVASF
+253 LVGVASF
-260 RRFDGSIKS
+260 RRFDGNIKA

-282 DIGGSNMPTILA
+282 DIGGSNMPTLLA
-294 NSFDTFAMVAH
+294 NSFDAFTMVAH

-313 PVSSKEIVK
+313 PVSSDEIVK
-322 IEDAVRKALENME
+322 IEDSVRKALDSME
-335 YSSKASEFV
+335 YSSKASEFI
-344 RYSYKKANIG
+344 RYSHEKANVG
-354 VQFFKNGSIMLSTF
+354 VQFFKNGTIMLSTF
-368 APSGSDDIEFAVGL
+368 APSGSDDIEYAVGL
-382 ATMIESQKELDIK
+382 AAMIESQKQLGTE
-395 NPILVDCHNSFNAE
+395 NNILVDCHNSFNEE

-426 IKLIEKKDLEHEIR
+426 IKLINSKDLEHDIK
-440 VGCYHTDLGGFDKHQ
+440 VGCYYTDLGGFDKHQ

-462 KTMVIEVNGQ
+462 KTMIIEVNGQ

-484 ELGFRETI
+484 ELGYRETI
-492 FNAVKDFDI
+492 FNAVKDLDI
-501 VDEIEVMTTDTHTVN
+501 DEIEVMTTDTHTVN

-534 DYIKLSIIESIN
+534 EYVKLSINEAIK
-546 DLEPVEVGT
+546 DLEPVEAGT

-595 AILFVFI
+595 AIIFVII
-602 WIFLF
+602 WIFVF

>member
-1 MSSMSSVAGLSK
+1 MSNVAGLSK
-13 YIRTLPKAKSSLL
+13 WIRTLPNAKSSVL
-26 MIIVTSFIIGAILFL
+26 MIIILSFITGVLLFL
-41 AKPMSIGSGLE
+41 LQPVNVGNGLE
-52 NFIYGGAFGFVVF
+52 DFFYGGAFGFVVF
-65 GLPAIITGSTDQKWV
+65 GLPAIITGSTDQLWV
-80 DSLHGINLKAK
+80 ESLNGINLKAK

-101 TLAGIVSIIGTAVGH
+101 SLAGIVGIIGTAVGL
-116 VIHWDLFV
+116 IFNMDLFF

-129 GSVLAFAFN
+129 GCVIAFGFN
-138 ILVIWSTTRI
+138 ILVILATTRI
-148 KLFKSVLIAIIQ
+148 KLFNSFIIAIIQ

-177 EAVFELGIIGTIF
+177 DYLFSLGYITTIF
-190 KVIIASIIFLLAI
+190 KVIIASVIFLIAI
-203 YSFIRVVES
+203 YAFISVVES

-222 LEILSY
+222 MEILSY

-234 EGSNTIEELFDN
+234 EGTNTIEQLFDN

-253 IVGVASF
+253 LVGVASF
-260 RRFDGSIKS
+260 RRLDGSIKA
-269 LFISPCVHPGPLG
+269 LFLSPCVHPGPLG
-282 DIGGSNMPTILA
+282 DIGGSNMPTLLA
-294 NSFDTFAMVAH
+294 NSFDAFTMVAH

-313 PVSSKEIVK
+313 PVSSDEIVK
-322 IEDAVRKALENME
+322 IEDAVRKALDDME
-335 YSSKASEFV
+335 YSPKASEFI
-344 RYSYKKANIG
+344 RYSYKKANVG
-354 VQFFKNGSIMLSTF
+354 VQFFKNGTIMLSTF
-368 APSGSDDIEFAVGL
+368 APSGSDDIEYAVGL
-382 ATMIESQKELDIK
+382 AAMIESQKELGTE
-395 NPILVDCHNSFNAE
+395 NNILVDCHNSFNEE

-416 NPELFQLLDT
+416 NPELFQLIDT
-426 IKLIEKKDLEHEIR
+426 IKLIEPLDLEHDIK
-440 VGCYHTDLGGFDKHQ
+440 VGCYYTDLGGFDKHQ

-484 ELGFRETI
+484 ELGYRETI
-492 FNAVKDFDI
+492 FNAVKDLDI
-501 VDEIEVMTTDTHTVN
+501 DEIEVMTTDTHTVN

-534 DYIKLSIIESIN
+534 EYVKISINEAIN
-546 DLEPVEVGT
+546 DLEPVEAGT
-555 NTERIL
+555 NIERIL

-595 AILFVFI
+595 AIIFVII
-602 WIFLF
+602 WIFVL

>member
-1 MSSMSSVAGLSK
+1 MSSMSNVAGLSK
-13 YIRTLPKAKSSLL
+13 WIRTLPNAKSSVL
-26 MIIVTSFIIGAILFL
+26 MIIILSFIIGVLLFL
-41 AKPMSIGSGLE
+41 LQPVSVGNGLE
-52 NFIYGGAFGFVVF
+52 DFFYGGAFGFVVF
-65 GLPAIITGSTDQKWV
+65 GLPAIITGSTDQLWV
-80 DSLHGINLKAK
+80 ESLNGINLKAK

-101 TLAGIVSIIGTAVGH
+101 SLAGIVGIIGTGVGL
-116 VIHWDLFV
+116 IFNMNLFF

-129 GSVLAFAFN
+129 GCVIAFGFN
-138 ILVIWSTTRI
+138 ILVILATTRI
-148 KLFKSVLIAIIQ
+148 KLLNSFIIAIIQ

-177 EAVFELGIIGTIF
+177 DYIFSLGYITTIF
-190 KVIIASIIFLLAI
+190 KVIIASVIFLIAI
-203 YSFIRVVES
+203 YAFISVVES

-222 LEILSY
+222 MEILSY

-234 EGSNTIEELFDN
+234 EGTNTIEQLFDN

-253 IVGVASF
+253 LVGVASF
-260 RRFDGSIKS
+260 RRLDGSIKA
-269 LFISPCVHPGPLG
+269 LFLSPCVHPGPLG

-294 NSFDTFAMVAH
+294 NSFDAFTMVAH

-313 PVSSKEIVK
+313 PVSSDEIVK
-322 IEDAVRKALENME
+322 IEDAVRKALDNME
-335 YSSKASEFV
+335 YSPKASEFI
-344 RYSYKKANIG
+344 RYSYKKANVG
-354 VQFFKNGSIMLSTF
+354 VQFFKNGTIMLSTF
-368 APSGSDDIEFAVGL
+368 APSGSDDIEYAVGL
-382 ATMIESQKELDIK
+382 AAMIESQKELGTE
-395 NPILVDCHNSFNAE
+395 NNILVDCHNSFNEE

-416 NPELFQLLDT
+416 NPELFQLIDT
-426 IKLIEKKDLEHEIR
+426 IKLIEPLDLEHDIKI
-440 VGCYHTDLGGFDKHQ
+440 GCYYTDLGGFDKHQ

-462 KTMVIEVNGQ
+462 KTMVVEVNGQ

-484 ELGFRETI
+484 ELGYRETI
-492 FNAVKDFDI
+492 FNAMKDLDI
-501 VDEIEVMTTDTHTVN
+501 DEIEVMTTDTHTVN

-534 DYIKLSIIESIN
+534 EFVKISIN
-546 DLEPVEVGT
+546 EAIKDLEPVEAGT

-588 APLTFIV
+588 APLTFII
-595 AILFVFI
+595 AIIFVII
-602 WIFLF
+602 WIFVL

>member
-1 MSSMSSVAGLSK
+1 MSSMSNVAGLSK
-13 YIRTLPKAKSSLL
+13 WIRTLPNAKSSVL
-26 MIIVTSFIIGAILFL
+26 MIIILSFITGVLLFL
-41 AKPMSIGSGLE
+41 LQPVSVGNGLE
-52 NFIYGGAFGFVVF
+52 DFFYGGAFGFVVF
-65 GLPAIITGSTDQKWV
+65 GLPAIIVGSTDQLWV
-80 DSLHGINLKAK
+80 ESLNGINLKAK

-101 TLAGIVSIIGTAVGH
+101 SLAGIVGIIGTAVGL
-116 VIHWDLFV
+116 IFKMDLFF

-129 GSVLAFAFN
+129 GCVIAFGFN
-138 ILVIWSTTRI
+138 ILVILATTRI
-148 KLFKSVLIAIIQ
+148 KLFNSFVIAIIQ

-177 EAVFELGIIGTIF
+177 DYIFSLGYITTIF
-190 KVIIASIIFLLAI
+190 KVLIASVIFLIAI
-203 YSFIRVVES
+203 YAFISVVES

-222 LEILSY
+222 MEILSY

-234 EGSNTIEELFDN
+234 EGTNTIEQLFDN

-253 IVGVASF
+253 LVGVASF
-260 RRFDGSIKS
+260 RRLDGSIKA
-269 LFISPCVHPGPLG
+269 LFLSPCVHPGPLG
-282 DIGGSNMPTILA
+282 DIGGSNMPTLLA
-294 NSFDTFAMVAH
+294 NSFDAFTMVAH

-313 PVSSKEIVK
+313 PVSSDEIVK
-322 IEDAVRKALENME
+322 IEDAVRKALDNME
-335 YSSKASEFV
+335 YSPKASEFI
-344 RYSYKKANIG
+344 RYSYKKANVG
-354 VQFFKNGSIMLSTF
+354 VQFFKNGTIMLSTF
-368 APSGSDDIEFAVGL
+368 APSGSDDIEYAVGL
-382 ATMIESQKELDIK
+382 AAMIESQKELGTE
-395 NPILVDCHNSFNAE
+395 NNILVDCHNSFNEE

-416 NPELFQLLDT
+416 NPELFQLIDT
-426 IKLIEKKDLEHEIR
+426 IKLIEPLDLEHDIK
-440 VGCYHTDLGGFDKHQ
+440 VGCYYTDLGGFDKHQ

-462 KTMVIEVNGQ
+462 KTMVVEVNGQ

-484 ELGFRETI
+484 ELGYRETI
-492 FNAVKDFDI
+492 FNAVKDLDI
-501 VDEIEVMTTDTHTVN
+501 DEIEVMTTDTHTVN

-534 DYIKLSIIESIN
+534 EYVKISINEAIN
-546 DLEPVEVGT
+546 DLEPVEAGT
-555 NTERIL
+555 NIERIL

-595 AILFVFI
+595 AIIFVII
-602 WIFLF
+602 WIFVL

>member
-1 MSSMSSVAGLSK
+1 MSNVAGLSK
-13 YIRTLPKAKSSLL
+13 WIRTLPNAKSSVL
-26 MIIVTSFIIGAILFL
+26 MIIILSFIIGVLLFL
-41 AKPMSIGSGLE
+41 SQPVSVGNGLE
-52 NFIYGGAFGFVVF
+52 DFFYGGAFGFVVF
-65 GLPAIITGSTDQKWV
+65 GLPAIITGSTDQLWV
-80 DSLHGINLKAK
+80 ESLNGINLKAK

-101 TLAGIVSIIGTAVGH
+101 SIAGIVGILGTAVGL
-116 VIHWDLFV
+116 IFNMDLFF

-129 GSVLAFAFN
+129 GCVIAFGFN
-138 ILVIWSTTRI
+138 ILVILATTRI
-148 KLFKSVLIAIIQ
+148 KLFNSFIIAIIQ

-177 EAVFELGIIGTIF
+177 DYIFSLGYITTIF
-190 KVIIASIIFLLAI
+190 KVLIASVIFLIAI
-203 YSFIRVVES
+203 YAFISVVES

-222 LEILSY
+222 MEILSY

-234 EGSNTIEELFDN
+234 EGTNTIEQLFDN

-253 IVGVASF
+253 LVGVASF
-260 RRFDGSIKS
+260 RRLDGSIKA
-269 LFISPCVHPGPLG
+269 LFLSPCVHPGPLG

-294 NSFDTFAMVAH
+294 NSFDAFTMVAH

-313 PVSSKEIVK
+313 PVSSDEIVK
-322 IEDAVRKALENME
+322 IEDAVRKALDDME
-335 YSSKASEFV
+335 YSPKASEFI
-344 RYSYKKANIG
+344 RYSYKKANVG
-354 VQFFKNGSIMLSTF
+354 VQFFKNGTIMLSTF
-368 APSGSDDIEFAVGL
+368 APSGSDDIEYAVGL
-382 ATMIESQKELDIK
+382 AAMIESQKELGTE
-395 NPILVDCHNSFNAE
+395 NNILVDCHNSFNEE

-416 NPELFQLLDT
+416 NPELFQLIDT
-426 IKLIEKKDLEHEIR
+426 IKLIEPLDLEHDIK
-440 VGCYHTDLGGFDKHQ
+440 VGCYYTDLGGFDKHQ

-484 ELGFRETI
+484 ELGYRETI
-492 FNAVKDFDI
+492 FNAVEDLDI
-501 VDEIEVMTTDTHTVN
+501 DEIEVMTTDTHTVN

-534 DYIKLSIIESIN
+534 EFVKISIN
-546 DLEPVEVGT
+546 EAIKDLEPVEAGT

-595 AILFVFI
+595 AIIFVII
-602 WIFLF
+602 WIFVL

>member
-1 MSSMSSVAGLSK
+1 MSSMSNVAGLSK
-13 YIRTLPKAKSSLL
+13 WIRTLPNAKSSVL
-26 MIIVTSFIIGAILFL
+26 MIIILSFITGVLLFL
-41 AKPMSIGSGLE
+41 LQPVSVGNGLE
-52 NFIYGGAFGFVVF
+52 DFFYGGAFGFVVF
-65 GLPAIITGSTDQKWV
+65 GLPAIIVGSTDQLWV
-80 DSLHGINLKAK
+80 ESLNGINLKAK

-101 TLAGIVSIIGTAVGH
+101 SLAGIVGIIGTAVGL
-116 VIHWDLFV
+116 IFNMDLFF

-129 GSVLAFAFN
+129 GCVIAFGFN
-138 ILVIWSTTRI
+138 ILVILATTRI
-148 KLFKSVLIAIIQ
+148 KLFNSFVIAIIQ

-177 EAVFELGIIGTIF
+177 DYLFSLGYITTIF
-190 KVIIASIIFLLAI
+190 KVIIASVIFLIAI
-203 YSFIRVVES
+203 YAFISVVES

-222 LEILSY
+222 MEILSY

-234 EGSNTIEELFDN
+234 EGTNTIEQLFDN

-253 IVGVASF
+253 LVGVASF
-260 RRFDGSIKS
+260 RRLDGSIKA
-269 LFISPCVHPGPLG
+269 LFLSPCVHPGPLG
-282 DIGGSNMPTILA
+282 DIGGSNMPTLLA
-294 NSFDTFAMVAH
+294 NSFDAFTMVAH

-313 PVSSKEIVK
+313 PVSSDEIVK
-322 IEDAVRKALENME
+322 IEDAVRKALDNME
-335 YSSKASEFV
+335 YSPKASEFI
-344 RYSYKKANIG
+344 RYSYKKANVG
-354 VQFFKNGSIMLSTF
+354 VQFFKNGTIMLSTF
-368 APSGSDDIEFAVGL
+368 APSGSDDIEYAVGL
-382 ATMIESQKELDIK
+382 AAMIESQKELGTE
-395 NPILVDCHNSFNAE
+395 NNILVDCHNSFNEE

-416 NPELFQLLDT
+416 NPELFQLIDT
-426 IKLIEKKDLEHEIR
+426 IKLIEPLDLEHDIK
-440 VGCYHTDLGGFDKHQ
+440 VGCYYTDLGGFDKHQ

-462 KTMVIEVNGQ
+462 KTMVVEVNGQ

-484 ELGFRETI
+484 ELGYRETI
-492 FNAVKDFDI
+492 FNAVKDLDI
-501 VDEIEVMTTDTHTVN
+501 DEIEVMTTDTHTVN

-534 DYIKLSIIESIN
+534 EFVKISIN
-546 DLEPVEVGT
+546 EAIKDLEPVEAGT

-595 AILFVFI
+595 AIIFVII
-602 WIFLF
+602 WIFVL

>member
-1 MSSMSSVAGLSK
+1 MSSMSNVAGLSK
-13 YIRTLPKAKSSLL
+13 WIRTLPNAKSSVL
-26 MIIVTSFIIGAILFL
+26 MIIILSFITGVLLFL
-41 AKPMSIGSGLE
+41 LQPVNVGNGLE
-52 NFIYGGAFGFVVF
+52 DFFYGGAFGFVVF
-65 GLPAIITGSTDQKWV
+65 GLPAIITGSTDQLWV
-80 DSLHGINLKAK
+80 ESLNGINLKAK

-101 TLAGIVSIIGTAVGH
+101 SLAGIVGIIGTAVGL
-116 VIHWDLFV
+116 IFNMDLFF

-129 GSVLAFAFN
+129 GCVIAFGFN
-138 ILVIWSTTRI
+138 ILVILATTRI
-148 KLFKSVLIAIIQ
+148 KLFNSFIIAIIQ

-177 EAVFELGIIGTIF
+177 DYLFSLGYITTIF
-190 KVIIASIIFLLAI
+190 KVIIASVIFLIAI
-203 YSFIRVVES
+203 YAFISVVES

-222 LEILSY
+222 MEILSY

-234 EGSNTIEELFDN
+234 EGTNTIEQLFDN

-253 IVGVASF
+253 LVGVASF
-260 RRFDGSIKS
+260 RRLDGSIKA
-269 LFISPCVHPGPLG
+269 LFLSPCVHPGPLG
-282 DIGGSNMPTILA
+282 DIGGSNMPTLLA
-294 NSFDTFAMVAH
+294 NSFDAFTMVAH

-313 PVSSKEIVK
+313 PVSSDEIVK
-322 IEDAVRKALENME
+322 IEDAVRKALDDME
-335 YSSKASEFV
+335 YSPKASEFI
-344 RYSYKKANIG
+344 RYSYKKANVG
-354 VQFFKNGSIMLSTF
+354 VQFFKNGTIMLSTF
-368 APSGSDDIEFAVGL
+368 APSGSDDIEYAVGL
-382 ATMIESQKELDIK
+382 AAMIESQKELGTE
-395 NPILVDCHNSFNAE
+395 NNILVDCHNSFNEE

-416 NPELFQLLDT
+416 NPELFQLIDT
-426 IKLIEKKDLEHEIR
+426 IKLIEPLDLEHDIK
-440 VGCYHTDLGGFDKHQ
+440 VGCYYTDLGGFDKHQ

-484 ELGFRETI
+484 ELGYRETI
-492 FNAVKDFDI
+492 FNAVKDLDI
-501 VDEIEVMTTDTHTVN
+501 DEIEVMTTDTHTVN

-534 DYIKLSIIESIN
+534 EYVKISIHEAIN
-546 DLEPVEVGT
+546 DLEPVEAGT
-555 NTERIL
+555 NIERIL

-595 AILFVFI
+595 AIIFVII
-602 WIFLF
+602 WIFVL

>member
-1 MSSMSSVAGLSK
+1 MSSVAGLSK

-26 MIIVTSFIIGAILFL
+26 IIIVMSFIIGSVLFL
-41 AKPMSIGSGLE
+41 VKPMSLGSGLE
-52 NFIYGGAFGFVVF
+52 NFLYGGAFGFVVF
-65 GLPAIITGSTDQKWV
+65 GLPAIITGSTAQKWV

-116 VIHWDLFV
+116 FLHWDLFV

-148 KLFKSVLIAIIQ
+148 RLFKSVLIAIIQ

-177 EAVFELGIIGTIF
+177 ESVFELGIIGTIF

-253 IVGVASF
+253 LVGVASF
-260 RRFDGSIKS
+260 RRLDGSIKS

-294 NSFDTFAMVAH
+294 ESFDAFTMVAH

-322 IEDAVRKALENME
+322 IEDAVRKALDKIE
-335 YSSKASEFV
+335 YSPKASEFV

-354 VQFFKNGSIMLSTF
+354 VQFFNKGTIMLSTF

-382 ATMIESQKELDIK
+382 TTMIESQKELGSE
-395 NPILVDCHNSFNAE
+395 NNILVDCHNSFNAE

-426 IKLIEKKDLEHEIR
+426 IKLIEKKDLEHEIQ

-492 FNAVKDFDI
+492 FNAVQDLDI
-501 VDEIEVMTTDTHTVN
+501 DEIEVMTTDTHTVN

-534 DYIKLSIIESIN
+534 DYIKLSIMEAIN
-546 DLEPVEVGT
+546 DLEPVEAGT
-555 NTERIL
+555 STERIL

-595 AILFVFI
+595 AIIFVLV
-602 WIFLF
+602 WIFLL

>member
-1 MSSMSSVAGLSK
+1 MSL
-13 YIRTLPKAKSSLL
+13 
-26 MIIVTSFIIGAILFL
+26 
-41 AKPMSIGSGLE
+41 GSGLE
-52 NFIYGGAFGFVVF
+52 NFFYGGAFGFVVF

-80 DSLHGINLKAK
+80 NSLHGINLKAK

-96 ALVSM
+96 SLVSM
-101 TLAGIVSIIGTAVGH
+101 TLAGLVSIVGTAVGH
-116 VIHWDLFV
+116 IIHWDLFF

-148 KLFKSVLIAIIQ
+148 KLFKSFLIAIIQ

-170 TSFLNNI
+170 TSFLNDI
-177 EAVFELGIIGTIF
+177 EGMFELGFIGTIF
-190 KVIIASIIFLLAI
+190 KVIIASMIFLLAI
-203 YSFIRVVES
+203 YAFISVVES

-222 LEILSY
+222 LDILSY

-253 IVGVASF
+253 LVGVASF
-260 RRFDGSIKS
+260 RRLDGSIKS

-282 DIGGSNMPTILA
+282 DIGGSNMPTLLA
-294 NSFDTFAMVAH
+294 NSFEAFTMVAH

-322 IEDAVRKALENME
+322 IEDAVRKALDSME
-335 YSSKASEFV
+335 YSDKASEFV

-354 VQFFKNGSIMLSTF
+354 IQFFKNGSIMLSTL
-368 APSGSDDIEFAVGL
+368 APSGSDDIEYAVGL
-382 ATMIESQKELDIK
+382 ATMIESQKELGTK
-395 NPILVDCHNSFNAE
+395 NNILVDCHNSFNAE

-426 IKLIEKKDLEHEIR
+426 IKLIEKKELEHEIK
-440 VGCYHTDLGGFDKHQ
+440 VGCHYTDLGGFDKHQ

-492 FNAVKDFDI
+492 FNAVEDLEIDA
-501 VDEIEVMTTDTHTVN
+501 IEVMTTDTHTVN

-534 DYIKLSIIESIN
+534 DFVKLSINEAIN
-546 DLEPVEVGT
+546 DLEPVEAGT

-575 STISSIVA
+575 STISSIVS

-595 AILFVFI
+595 AIIFALI
-602 WIFLF
+602 WIFLL

>member
-1 MSSMSSVAGLSK
+1 MSSMSNVAGLSK
-13 YIRTLPKAKSSLL
+13 WIRTLPNAKSSVL
-26 MIIVTSFIIGAILFL
+26 MIIILSFITGVLLFL
-41 AKPMSIGSGLE
+41 LQPVSVGNGLE
-52 NFIYGGAFGFVVF
+52 DFFYGGAFGFVVF
-65 GLPAIITGSTDQKWV
+65 GLPAIIVGSTDQLWV
-80 DSLHGINLKAK
+80 ESLNGINLKAK

-101 TLAGIVSIIGTAVGH
+101 SLAGIVGIIGTAVGL
-116 VIHWDLFV
+116 IFNMDLFF

-129 GSVLAFAFN
+129 GCVIAFGFN
-138 ILVIWSTTRI
+138 ILVILATTRI
-148 KLFKSVLIAIIQ
+148 KLFNSFVIAIIQ

-177 EAVFELGIIGTIF
+177 DYIFSLGYITTIF
-190 KVIIASIIFLLAI
+190 KVLIASVIFLIAI
-203 YSFIRVVES
+203 YAFISVVES

-222 LEILSY
+222 MEILSY

-234 EGSNTIEELFDN
+234 EGTNTIEQLFDN

-253 IVGVASF
+253 LVGVASF
-260 RRFDGSIKS
+260 RRLDGSIKA
-269 LFISPCVHPGPLG
+269 LFLSPCVHPGPLG
-282 DIGGSNMPTILA
+282 DIGGSNMPTLLA
-294 NSFDTFAMVAH
+294 NSFDAFTMVAH

-313 PVSSKEIVK
+313 PVSSDEIVK
-322 IEDAVRKALENME
+322 IEDAVRKALDNME
-335 YSSKASEFV
+335 YSPKASEFI
-344 RYSYKKANIG
+344 RYSYKKANVG
-354 VQFFKNGSIMLSTF
+354 VQFFKNGTIMLSTF
-368 APSGSDDIEFAVGL
+368 APSGSDDIEYAVGL
-382 ATMIESQKELDIK
+382 AAMIESQKELGTE
-395 NPILVDCHNSFNAE
+395 NNILVDCHNSFNEE

-416 NPELFQLLDT
+416 NPELFQLIDT
-426 IKLIEKKDLEHEIR
+426 IKLIEPLDLEHDIK
-440 VGCYHTDLGGFDKHQ
+440 VGCYYTDLGGFDKHQ

-462 KTMVIEVNGQ
+462 KTMVVEVNGQ

-484 ELGFRETI
+484 ELGYRETI
-492 FNAVKDFDI
+492 FNAVKDLDI
-501 VDEIEVMTTDTHTVN
+501 DEIEVMTTDTHTVN

-534 DYIKLSIIESIN
+534 EFVKISIN
-546 DLEPVEVGT
+546 EAIKDLEHVEAGT

-595 AILFVFI
+595 AIIFVII
-602 WIFLF
+602 WIFVL

>member
-1 MSSMSSVAGLSK
+1 MSSVAGLSK
-13 YIRTLPKAKSSLL
+13 YIRTLPKAKSSFL
-26 MIIVTSFIIGAILFL
+26 MIIVISFIMGAVIFL
-41 AKPMSIGSGLE
+41 VKPMSLGSGLE

-80 DSLHGINLKAK
+80 DTLHGINLKSK

-101 TLAGIVSIIGTAVGH
+101 TLAGIVSIIGTAIGH
-116 VIHWDLFV
+116 IFHWDLFV
-124 NSILF
+124 NSILL
-129 GSVLAFAFN
+129 GSVFAFGFN
-138 ILVIWSTTRI
+138 ILVILATTRI
-148 KLFKSVLIAIIQ
+148 KLLKSVLISIIQ

-170 TSFLNNI
+170 TSFLNNV
-177 EAVFELGIIGTIF
+177 ESLFELGIIGTIF
-190 KVIIASIIFLLAI
+190 KVIIASAIFLLAI

-253 IVGVASF
+253 LVGVASF
-260 RRFDGSIKS
+260 RRLDGSIKS

-294 NSFDTFAMVAH
+294 DSFDAFTMVAH

-313 PVSSKEIVK
+313 PVSSDEIVK
-322 IEDAVRKALENME
+322 IEDAVRKALDKME
-335 YSSKASEFV
+335 YSPKASEFA

-354 VQFFKNGSIMLSTF
+354 IQFFKNGSIMLSTF

-382 ATMIESQKELDIK
+382 ATMIESQKELNIK

-426 IKLIEKKDLEHEIR
+426 IKLIEAKDLEHEIQ

-455 GIGESGL
+455 GIGESGM

-492 FNAVKDFDI
+492 FNAVQDLDI
-501 VDEIEVMTTDTHTVN
+501 DEIEVMTTDTHTVN

-534 DYIKLSIIESIN
+534 DYIKLSIMEAIN

-595 AILFVFI
+595 AIIFVLV
-602 WIFLF
+602 WIFLL

>member
-1 MSSMSSVAGLSK
+1 MSSMSNVAGLSK
-13 YIRTLPKAKSSLL
+13 WIRTLPNAKSSLL
-26 MIIVTSFIIGAILFL
+26 MIIILSFIIGVILFL
-41 AKPMSIGSGLE
+41 LHQVSVGSGLE
-52 NFIYGGAFGFVVF
+52 DFFYGGAFGFVVF
-65 GLPAIITGSTDQKWV
+65 GLPAMLTGSTDQLWV
-80 DSLHGINLKAK
+80 DSLNGINLKAK

-101 TLAGIVSIIGTAVGH
+101 SLAGLVSIIGTGVGY
-116 VIHWDLFV
+116 VLNMDLFF

-129 GSVLAFAFN
+129 GCVIAFGFN
-138 ILVIWSTTRI
+138 ILVILATTRI
-148 KLFKSVLIAIIQ
+148 KLFNSFLIAIIQ
-160 PLLMIGMLII
+160 PLVMIGMLVI

-177 EAVFELGIIGTIF
+177 EDIYALGYISTFF
-190 KVIIASIIFLLAI
+190 KVIIASVIFLIAI
-203 YSFIRVVES
+203 YAFISVVES

-222 LEILSY
+222 MEILSY

-234 EGSNTIEELFDN
+234 EGTNTIEQLFDN

-253 IVGVASF
+253 LVGVASF
-260 RRFDGSIKS
+260 RRFDGSIKA

-282 DIGGSNMPTILA
+282 DIGGSNMPTLLA
-294 NSFDTFAMVAH
+294 NSFDAFTMVAH

-313 PVSSKEIVK
+313 PVSSDEIVK
-322 IEDAVRKALENME
+322 IEDSVRKALDSME
-335 YSSKASEFV
+335 YSPKASEFI
-344 RYSYKKANIG
+344 RYSYKKANVG
-354 VQFFKNGSIMLSTF
+354 VQFFKNGTIMLSTF
-368 APSGSDDIEFAVGL
+368 APSGSDDIEYAVGL
-382 ATMIESQKELDIK
+382 AAMIESQKQLGTE
-395 NPILVDCHNSFNAE
+395 NNILVDCHNSFNEE

-426 IKLIEKKDLEHEIR
+426 IKLINPKDLEHDIK
-440 VGCYHTDLGGFDKHQ
+440 VGCYYTDLGGFDKHQ

-484 ELGFRETI
+484 ELGYRETI
-492 FNAVKDFDI
+492 FNAVKDLDI
-501 VDEIEVMTTDTHTVN
+501 DEIEVMTTDTHTVN

-534 DYIKLSIIESIN
+534 EFVKISIN
-546 DLEPVEVGT
+546 EAIKDLEPVEAGT

-595 AILFVFI
+595 AIIFVII
-602 WIFLF
+602 WIFVL

>member
-1 MSSMSSVAGLSK
+1 MSSMSNVAGLSK
-13 YIRTLPKAKSSLL
+13 WIRTLPNAKSSVL
-26 MIIVTSFIIGAILFL
+26 MIIILSFITGVILFL
-41 AKPMSIGSGLE
+41 LQPVSVGNGLE
-52 NFIYGGAFGFVVF
+52 DFFYGGAFGFVVF
-65 GLPAIITGSTDQKWV
+65 GLPAIIVGSTDQLWV
-80 DSLHGINLKAK
+80 ESLNGINLKAK

-101 TLAGIVSIIGTAVGH
+101 SLAGIVSIIGTAVGL
-116 VIHWDLFV
+116 IFNMDLFF

-129 GSVLAFAFN
+129 GCVIAFGFN
-138 ILVIWSTTRI
+138 ILVILATTRI
-148 KLFKSVLIAIIQ
+148 KLFNSFVIAIIQ

-177 EAVFELGIIGTIF
+177 DYIFSLGYITTIF
-190 KVIIASIIFLLAI
+190 KVLIASVIFLIAI
-203 YSFIRVVES
+203 YAFISVVES

-222 LEILSY
+222 MEILSY

-234 EGSNTIEELFDN
+234 EGTNTIEQLFDN

-253 IVGVASF
+253 LVGVASF
-260 RRFDGSIKS
+260 KRLDGSIKA
-269 LFISPCVHPGPLG
+269 LFLSPCVHPGPLG

-294 NSFDTFAMVAH
+294 NSFDAFTMVAH

-313 PVSSKEIVK
+313 PVSSDEIVK
-322 IEDAVRKALENME
+322 IEDAVRKALDNME
-335 YSSKASEFV
+335 YSPKASEFI
-344 RYSYKKANIG
+344 RYSYKKANVG
-354 VQFFKNGSIMLSTF
+354 VQFFKNGTIMLSTF
-368 APSGSDDIEFAVGL
+368 APSGSDDIEYAVGL
-382 ATMIESQKELDIK
+382 AAMIESQKELGTE
-395 NPILVDCHNSFNAE
+395 NNILVDCHNSFNEE

-416 NPELFQLLDT
+416 NPELFQLIDT
-426 IKLIEKKDLEHEIR
+426 IKLIEPLDLEHDIK
-440 VGCYHTDLGGFDKHQ
+440 VGCYYTDLGGFDKHQ

-484 ELGFRETI
+484 ELGYRETI
-492 FNAVKDFDI
+492 FNAVKDLDI
-501 VDEIEVMTTDTHTVN
+501 DEIEVMTTDTHTVN

-534 DYIKLSIIESIN
+534 EFVKISIN
-546 DLEPVEVGT
+546 EAIKDLEPVEAGT

-595 AILFVFI
+595 AIIFVII
-602 WIFLF
+602 WIFVL

>member
-13 YIRTLPKAKSSLL
+13 YIRTLPKAMTSLL
-26 MIIVTSFIIGAILFL
+26 CIIVMSFIIGFLLFTV
-41 AKPMSIGSGLE
+41 KTMSFGNGLE

-65 GLPAIITGSTDQKWV
+65 GLPAIITGSTDQFWV
-80 DSLHGINLKAK
+80 DSLKGINLKTK

-96 ALVSM
+96 SLVSM
-101 TLAGIVSIIGTAVGH
+101 TIAGVISILGTLVGQ
-116 VIHWDLFV
+116 IFHWDLFF

-138 ILVIWSTTRI
+138 ILVLWGTTRI
-148 KLFKSVLIAIIQ
+148 KIINSFLIALIQ

-170 TSFLNNI
+170 TSFLNDI
-177 EAVFELGIIGTIF
+177 EGMFELGFLGTIF
-190 KVIIASIIFLLAI
+190 KVIIASMIFLLAI

-228 FILHMN
+228 FISHMN
-234 EGSNTIEELFDN
+234 EGSNGIEDLFDN

-253 IVGVASF
+253 LVGVASF
-260 RRFDGSIKS
+260 RKLDGTIKA
-269 LFISPCVHPGPLG
+269 LFLSPCVHPGPLG

-294 NSFDTFAMVAH
+294 NSFDAFTMVAH

-313 PVSSKEIVK
+313 PVSSDEIVK
-322 IEDAVRKALENME
+322 IEESVRKALRGIE
-335 YSSKASEFV
+335 YSPKASEFV

-354 VQFFKNGSIMLSTF
+354 VQFFNNGTIMLSTL
-368 APSGSDDIEFAVGL
+368 APSGSDDIEYAVGL
-382 ATMIESQKELDIK
+382 ATMIEGQKVLGTR
-395 NPILVDCHNSFNAE
+395 NNILVDCHNSFNEE

-416 NPELFQLLDT
+416 NPEMFQLLDT
-426 IKLIEKKDLEHEIR
+426 IKLIEKKELEYEIQ
-440 VGCYHTDLGGFDKHQ
+440 VGCHHTDLGGFDKHQ

-492 FNAVKDFDI
+492 FKAVEELEIDA
-501 VDEIEVMTTDTHTVN
+501 IEVMTTDTHTVN

-534 DYIKLSIIESIN
+534 DYVKLSIKEAIN
-546 DLEPVEVGT
+546 DLEPVEAGT
-555 NTERIL
+555 NTERIIG
-561 NLKTFGPNNSTELI
+561 LKTFGPNNSTELI

-588 APLTFIV
+588 APLIFIV
-595 AILFVFI
+595 AILFVLI

>member
-1 MSSMSSVAGLSK
+1 MSSMSNVAGLSK
-13 YIRTLPKAKSSLL
+13 WIRTLPNAKSSVL
-26 MIIVTSFIIGAILFL
+26 MIIILSFIIGVLLFL
-41 AKPMSIGSGLE
+41 LQPVNVGNGLE
-52 NFIYGGAFGFVVF
+52 DFFYGGAFGFVVF
-65 GLPAIITGSTDQKWV
+65 GLPAIITGSTDQLWV
-80 DSLHGINLKAK
+80 ESLNGINLKAK

-101 TLAGIVSIIGTAVGH
+101 SLAGIVGIIGTGVGL
-116 VIHWDLFV
+116 IFNMNLFF

-129 GSVLAFAFN
+129 GCVIAFGFN
-138 ILVIWSTTRI
+138 ILVILATTRI
-148 KLFKSVLIAIIQ
+148 KLLNSFIIAIIQ

-177 EAVFELGIIGTIF
+177 DYIFSLGYITTIF
-190 KVIIASIIFLLAI
+190 KVLIASVIFLIAI
-203 YSFIRVVES
+203 YAFISVVES

-222 LEILSY
+222 MEILSY

-234 EGSNTIEELFDN
+234 EGTNTIEQLFDN

-253 IVGVASF
+253 LVGVASF
-260 RRFDGSIKS
+260 RRLDGSIKA
-269 LFISPCVHPGPLG
+269 LFLSPCVHPGPLG

-294 NSFDTFAMVAH
+294 NSFDAFTMVAH

-313 PVSSKEIVK
+313 PVSSDEIVK
-322 IEDAVRKALENME
+322 IEDAVRKALDNME
-335 YSSKASEFV
+335 YSPKASEFI
-344 RYSYKKANIG
+344 RYSYKKANVG
-354 VQFFKNGSIMLSTF
+354 VQFFKNGTIMLSTF
-368 APSGSDDIEFAVGL
+368 APSGSDDIEYAVGL
-382 ATMIESQKELDIK
+382 AAMIESQKELGTE
-395 NPILVDCHNSFNAE
+395 NNILVDCHNSFNEE

-416 NPELFQLLDT
+416 NPELFQLIDT
-426 IKLIEKKDLEHEIR
+426 IKLIEPLDLEHDIKI
-440 VGCYHTDLGGFDKHQ
+440 GCYYTDLGGFDKHQ

-462 KTMVIEVNGQ
+462 KTMVVEVNGQ

-484 ELGFRETI
+484 ELGYRETI
-492 FNAVKDFDI
+492 FNAVKDLDI
-501 VDEIEVMTTDTHTVN
+501 DEIEVMTTDTHTVN

-534 DYIKLSIIESIN
+534 EFVKISIN
-546 DLEPVEVGT
+546 EAIKDLEPVEAGT

-595 AILFVFI
+595 AIIFVII
-602 WIFLF
+602 WIFVL

>member
-1 MSSMSSVAGLSK
+1 MSSMSNVAGLSK
-13 YIRTLPKAKSSLL
+13 WIRTLPNAKSSVL
-26 MIIVTSFIIGAILFL
+26 MIIILSFITGVLLFL
-41 AKPMSIGSGLE
+41 LQPVSVGNGLE
-52 NFIYGGAFGFVVF
+52 DFFYGGAFGFVVF
-65 GLPAIITGSTDQKWV
+65 GLPAIIVGSTDQLWV
-80 DSLHGINLKAK
+80 ESLNGINLKAK

-101 TLAGIVSIIGTAVGH
+101 SLAGIVGIIGTAVGL
-116 VIHWDLFV
+116 IFNMDLFF

-129 GSVLAFAFN
+129 GCVIAFGFN
-138 ILVIWSTTRI
+138 ILVILATTRI
-148 KLFKSVLIAIIQ
+148 KLFNSFVIAIIQ

-177 EAVFELGIIGTIF
+177 DYLFSLGYITTIF
-190 KVIIASIIFLLAI
+190 KVIIASVIFLIAI
-203 YSFIRVVES
+203 YAFISVVES

-222 LEILSY
+222 MEILSY

-234 EGSNTIEELFDN
+234 EGTNTIEQLFDN

-253 IVGVASF
+253 LVGVASF
-260 RRFDGSIKS
+260 RRLDGSIKA
-269 LFISPCVHPGPLG
+269 LFLSPCVHPGPLG
-282 DIGGSNMPTILA
+282 DIGGSNMPTLLA
-294 NSFDTFAMVAH
+294 NSFDAFTMVAH

-313 PVSSKEIVK
+313 PVSSDEIVK
-322 IEDAVRKALENME
+322 IEDAVRKALDNME
-335 YSSKASEFV
+335 YSPKASEFI
-344 RYSYKKANIG
+344 RYSYKKANVG
-354 VQFFKNGSIMLSTF
+354 VQFFKNGTIMLSTF
-368 APSGSDDIEFAVGL
+368 APSGSDDIEYAVGL
-382 ATMIESQKELDIK
+382 AAMIESQKELGTE
-395 NPILVDCHNSFNAE
+395 NNILVDCHNSFNEE

-416 NPELFQLLDT
+416 NPELFQLIDT
-426 IKLIEKKDLEHEIR
+426 IKLIEPLDLEHDIK
-440 VGCYHTDLGGFDKHQ
+440 VGCYYTDLGGFDKHQ

-484 ELGFRETI
+484 ELGYRETI
-492 FNAVKDFDI
+492 FNAVKDLDI
-501 VDEIEVMTTDTHTVN
+501 DEIEVMTTDTHTVN

-534 DYIKLSIIESIN
+534 EFVKISIN
-546 DLEPVEVGT
+546 EAIKDLEPVEAGT

-595 AILFVFI
+595 AIIFVII
-602 WIFLF
+602 WIFVL

>member
-1 MSSMSSVAGLSK
+1 MSSMSNVAGLSK
-13 YIRTLPKAKSSLL
+13 WIRTLPNAKSSVL
-26 MIIVTSFIIGAILFL
+26 MIIILSFITGVLLFL
-41 AKPMSIGSGLE
+41 LQPVSVGNGLE
-52 NFIYGGAFGFVVF
+52 DFFYGGAFGFVVF
-65 GLPAIITGSTDQKWV
+65 GLPAIIVGSTDQLWV
-80 DSLHGINLKAK
+80 ESLNGINLKAK

-101 TLAGIVSIIGTAVGH
+101 SLAGIVSIIGTAVGL
-116 VIHWDLFV
+116 IFNMDLFF

-129 GSVLAFAFN
+129 GCVIAFGFN
-138 ILVIWSTTRI
+138 ILVILATTRI
-148 KLFKSVLIAIIQ
+148 KLFNSFLIAIIQ

-177 EAVFELGIIGTIF
+177 EDIFALGYISTFF
-190 KVIIASIIFLLAI
+190 KVIIASVIFLIAI
-203 YSFIRVVES
+203 YAFISVIES

-222 LEILSY
+222 MEILSY

-234 EGSNTIEELFDN
+234 EGTNTIEQLFDN

-253 IVGVASF
+253 LVGVASF
-260 RRFDGSIKS
+260 RRFDGSIKA

-294 NSFDTFAMVAH
+294 NSFDAFTMVAH

-313 PVSSKEIVK
+313 PVSSDEIVK
-322 IEDAVRKALENME
+322 IEDAVRKALDNME
-335 YSSKASEFV
+335 YSPKASEFI
-344 RYSYKKANIG
+344 RYSHEKANVG
-354 VQFFKNGSIMLSTF
+354 VQFFKNGTVMLSTF
-368 APSGSDDIEFAVGL
+368 APSGSDDIEYAVGL
-382 ATMIESQKELDIK
+382 AAMIESQKLLGTE
-395 NPILVDCHNSFNAE
+395 NNILVDCHNSFNEE

-426 IKLIEKKDLEHEIR
+426 IKLINPKDLEHDIK
-440 VGCYHTDLGGFDKHQ
+440 VGCYYTDLGGFDKHQ

-462 KTMVIEVNGQ
+462 KTMVVEVNGQ

-484 ELGFRETI
+484 ELGYRETI
-492 FNAVKDFDI
+492 FNAVKDLDI
-501 VDEIEVMTTDTHTVN
+501 DEIEVMTTDTHTVN

-534 DYIKLSIIESIN
+534 EFVKLSINEAIK
-546 DLEPVEVGT
+546 DLEPVEAGT

-595 AILFVFI
+595 AIIFVII
-602 WIFLF
+602 WIFVL

>member
-1 MSSMSSVAGLSK
+1 MSSMSNVAGLSK
-13 YIRTLPKAKSSLL
+13 WIRTLPNAKSSLL
-26 MIIVTSFIIGAILFL
+26 MIIILSFIIGVILFL
-41 AKPMSIGSGLE
+41 LHQVSVGSGLE
-52 NFIYGGAFGFVVF
+52 DFFYGGAFGFVVF
-65 GLPAIITGSTDQKWV
+65 GLPAMLTGSTDQLWV
-80 DSLHGINLKAK
+80 DSLNGINLKAK

-101 TLAGIVSIIGTAVGH
+101 SLAGLVSIIGTGVGY
-116 VIHWDLFV
+116 VFNMDLFF

-129 GSVLAFAFN
+129 GCVIAFGFN
-138 ILVIWSTTRI
+138 ILVILATTRI
-148 KLFKSVLIAIIQ
+148 KLFNSFFIAIIQ

-177 EAVFELGIIGTIF
+177 EDIFALGYISTFF
-190 KVIIASIIFLLAI
+190 KVIIASVIFLIAI
-203 YSFIRVVES
+203 YAFISVVES

-222 LEILSY
+222 MEILSY

-234 EGSNTIEELFDN
+234 EGTNTIEQLFDN

-253 IVGVASF
+253 LVGVASF
-260 RRFDGSIKS
+260 RRFDGSIKA

-282 DIGGSNMPTILA
+282 DIGGSNMPTLLA
-294 NSFDTFAMVAH
+294 NSFDAFTMVAH

-313 PVSSKEIVK
+313 PVSSDEIVK
-322 IEDAVRKALENME
+322 IEDSVRKALDNME
-335 YSSKASEFV
+335 YSPKASEFI
-344 RYSYKKANIG
+344 RYSYKKANVG
-354 VQFFKNGSIMLSTF
+354 VQFFKNGTIMLSTF
-368 APSGSDDIEFAVGL
+368 APSGSDDIEYAVGL
-382 ATMIESQKELDIK
+382 AAMIESQKQLGTE
-395 NPILVDCHNSFNAE
+395 NNILVDCHNSFNEE

-426 IKLIEKKDLEHEIR
+426 IKLINPKDLEHDIK
-440 VGCYHTDLGGFDKHQ
+440 VGCYYTDLGGFDKHQ

-484 ELGFRETI
+484 ELGYRETI
-492 FNAVKDFDI
+492 FNAVKDLDI
-501 VDEIEVMTTDTHTVN
+501 DEIEVMTTDTHTVN

-534 DYIKLSIIESIN
+534 EFVKLSINEAIK
-546 DLEPVEVGT
+546 DLEPVEAGT

-595 AILFVFI
+595 AIIFVII
-602 WIFLF
+602 WIFVF

>member
-1 MSSMSSVAGLSK
+1 MSSMSNVAGLSK
-13 YIRTLPKAKSSLL
+13 WIRTLPNAKSSVL
-26 MIIVTSFIIGAILFL
+26 MIIILSFIIGVLLFL
-41 AKPMSIGSGLE
+41 LQPVSVGNGLE
-52 NFIYGGAFGFVVF
+52 DFFYGGAFGFVVF
-65 GLPAIITGSTDQKWV
+65 GLPAIITGSTDQLWV
-80 DSLHGINLKAK
+80 ESLNGINLKAK

-101 TLAGIVSIIGTAVGH
+101 SLAGIVGIIGTGVGL
-116 VIHWDLFV
+116 IFNMNLFF

-129 GSVLAFAFN
+129 GCVIAFGFN
-138 ILVIWSTTRI
+138 ILVILATTRI
-148 KLFKSVLIAIIQ
+148 KLFNSFIIAIIQ

-177 EAVFELGIIGTIF
+177 DYIFSLGYITTIF
-190 KVIIASIIFLLAI
+190 KVIIASVIFLIAI
-203 YSFIRVVES
+203 YAFISVVES

-222 LEILSY
+222 MEILSY

-234 EGSNTIEELFDN
+234 EGTNTIEQLFDN

-253 IVGVASF
+253 LVGVASF
-260 RRFDGSIKS
+260 RRLDGSIKA
-269 LFISPCVHPGPLG
+269 LFLSPCVHPGPLG

-294 NSFDTFAMVAH
+294 NSFDAFTMVAH

-313 PVSSKEIVK
+313 PVSSDEIVK
-322 IEDAVRKALENME
+322 IEDAVRKALNNME
-335 YSSKASEFV
+335 YSPKASEFI
-344 RYSYKKANIG
+344 RYSYKKANVG
-354 VQFFKNGSIMLSTF
+354 VQFFKNGTIMLSTF
-368 APSGSDDIEFAVGL
+368 APSGSDDIEYAVGL
-382 ATMIESQKELDIK
+382 AAMIESQKELGTE
-395 NPILVDCHNSFNAE
+395 NNILVDCHNSFNEE

-416 NPELFQLLDT
+416 NPELFQLIDT
-426 IKLIEKKDLEHEIR
+426 IKLIEPLDLEHDIK
-440 VGCYHTDLGGFDKHQ
+440 VGCYYTDLGGFDKHQ

-462 KTMVIEVNGQ
+462 KTMVVEVNGQ

-484 ELGFRETI
+484 ELGYRETI
-492 FNAVKDFDI
+492 FNAVEDLDI
-501 VDEIEVMTTDTHTVN
+501 DEIEVMTTDTHTVN

-534 DYIKLSIIESIN
+534 EFVKISIN
-546 DLEPVEVGT
+546 EAIKDLEPVEAGT

-595 AILFVFI
+595 AIIFVII
-602 WIFLF
+602 WIFVL